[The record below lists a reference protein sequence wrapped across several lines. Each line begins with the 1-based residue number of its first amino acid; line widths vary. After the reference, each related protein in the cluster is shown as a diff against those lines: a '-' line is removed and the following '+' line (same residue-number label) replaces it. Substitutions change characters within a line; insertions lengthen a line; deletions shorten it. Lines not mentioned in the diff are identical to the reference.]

1 VLAIVC
7 LLKKTADRSQETEDN
22 GGMKIIEGELTGVTG
37 RFALVAARFNQ
48 LIVDRLVDG
57 ARDALG
63 RHGVAEDAVD
73 LVWVPG
79 SFELPLLATK
89 LAASSQYAAVICL
102 GCVLQGE
109 TDHYDYVCSQ
119 AASGVAR
126 AALDTG
132 VPVIFG
138 VLTCA
143 TLEQAMN
150 RAGGKA
156 GNKGHDA
163 ALAAL
168 EMASLVAK
176 LHP

>member
-1 VLAIVC
+1 
-7 LLKKTADRSQETEDN
+7 
-22 GGMKIIEGELTGVTG
+22 MKIIEGSLTDATG

-48 LIVDRLVDG
+48 LIVDRLIDG
-57 ARDALG
+57 ARDGLR
-63 RHGVAEDAVD
+63 RHGIADDAID
-73 LVWVPG
+73 LAWVPG
-79 SFELPLLATK
+79 AFELGLVARK
-89 LAASSQYAAVICL
+89 LADTGRYAAVICL
-102 GCVLQGE
+102 GCVIQGE

-126 AALDTG
+126 AAFDSG

-138 VLTCA
+138 VLTCD

-168 EMASLVAK
+168 EMASLVRQVSPATQPRK
-176 LHP
+176 KGTS